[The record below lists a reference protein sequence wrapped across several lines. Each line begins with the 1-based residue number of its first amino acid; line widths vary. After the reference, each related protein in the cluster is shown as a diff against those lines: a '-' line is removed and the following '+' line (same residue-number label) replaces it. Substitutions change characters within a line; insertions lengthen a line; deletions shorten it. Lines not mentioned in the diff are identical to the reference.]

1 MRTIDEADKLDH
13 TSLDVEASLEGQGAN
28 SMDELSQAWLDDLCE
43 QALRDDKLASA
54 LLVIAELNA
63 ALTEGRLVK
72 PNYQAIL
79 AQMLTA
85 QGVVKVQEIGWQ
97 AACTPGSAQK
107 KRAT

>member
-1 MRTIDEADKLDH
+1 MDH
-13 TSLDVEASLEGQGAN
+13 TSLDVEASLERQGAN

-63 ALTEGRLVK
+63 ALTEGRPVE

-97 AACTPGSAQK
+97 AACTPGSTQK